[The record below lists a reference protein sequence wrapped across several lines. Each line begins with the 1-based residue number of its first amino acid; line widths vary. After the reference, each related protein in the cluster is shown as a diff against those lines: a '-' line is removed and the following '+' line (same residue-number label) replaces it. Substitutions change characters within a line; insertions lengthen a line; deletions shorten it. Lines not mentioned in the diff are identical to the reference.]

1 MSKVRDSSV
10 PAAPVNLVRR
20 RLFAS
25 AAILLV
31 AELAMPRARAH
42 GTRAGDLKIDHPYAT
57 PTPPG
62 ARTGAVYFRTLVNR
76 GDLADR
82 LIGARTPLAES
93 VEIHRSVMDGD
104 IMRMRRI
111 EAIEIPPGAVLKLRH
126 GGDTHLMLLGLKAPL
141 QDGERFALWLRFERA
156 GEHEVTVW
164 VQTPRDPGG
173 HGH

>member
-1 MSKVRDSSV
+1 
-10 PAAPVNLVRR
+10 
-20 RLFAS
+20 
-25 AAILLV
+25 
-31 AELAMPRARAH
+31 
-42 GTRAGDLKIDHPYAT
+42 
-57 PTPPG
+57 
-62 ARTGAVYFRTLVNR
+62 
-76 GDLADR
+76 
-82 LIGARTPLAES
+82 
-93 VEIHRSVMDGD
+93 
-104 IMRMRRI
+104 MRMRRI